1 MCDSAAVAADWPVL
15 LVQRSPGKGS
25 LAQPGPRAGVPKRWG
40 KPSAAAVHTLFSQ
53 RYFQKYLEVGGLPA
67 GVFRVEVFFSR
78 WVSGFHNLDY
88 FLSTA
93 AVCDSLFAGVC
104 CVCLIAGSFIFWV
117 SKHYHFYRVRFSKLH
132 VCDGLI
138 CIIINILG

>member
-1 MCDSAAVAADWPVL
+1 MRPHLWHKCPTWLPGMGPDRVGQTIGGGGSYIVFSMVL
-15 LVQRSPGKGS
+15 S
-25 LAQPGPRAGVPKRWG
+25 
-40 KPSAAAVHTLFSQ
+40 
-53 RYFQKYLEVGGLPA
+53 KYLEVGGLPA

-104 CVCLIAGSFIFWV
+104 CVCV
-117 SKHYHFYRVRFSKLH
+117 
-132 VCDGLI
+132 
-138 CIIINILG
+138 

>member
-1 MCDSAAVAADWPVL
+1 MGPDRVGQTIGGGGSYIVFSMVL
-15 LVQRSPGKGS
+15 S
-25 LAQPGPRAGVPKRWG
+25 
-40 KPSAAAVHTLFSQ
+40 
-53 RYFQKYLEVGGLPA
+53 KYLEVGGLPA

-104 CVCLIAGSFIFWV
+104 CVC
-117 SKHYHFYRVRFSKLH
+117 
-132 VCDGLI
+132 VCVFN
-138 CIIINILG
+138 CRIIHILG